1 VAAGNTASSERRSS
15 HYDVLQ
21 ISSTATPEVIQAA
34 YRALARAYHPDVN
47 AAPDAAR
54 HMRQLNEAY
63 AVLSD
68 PVRRAKY
75 DAVRARA
82 RRQKPAAS
90 PTTTTT
96 TRRPATPDGVHVVG
110 GTPPVAPPVS
120 RAARAAVPP
129 GLPRPVAVPLPSRSG
144 PRIGRLVAAI
154 AVVLM
159 VIAAFWL
166 AIWLVLGALEDEPT
180 QAITPLGLD
189 GPPPSVVEAHRPP
202 SGVPFDIVSSAESHR
217 DTAGAW
223 PAR

>member
-1 VAAGNTASSERRSS
+1 VPAGNTTSSDRRTN

-54 HMRQLNEAY
+54 RMRQLNEAY

-82 RRQKPAAS
+82 RRQKPADG
-90 PTTTTT
+90 PTTPRRTTT
-96 TRRPATPDGVHVVG
+96 GDGVHVVG
-110 GTPPVAPPVS
+110 GVPPVVPPVS

-154 AVVLM
+154 AFVLM
-159 VIAAFWL
+159 VIAAFWF

-180 QAITPLGLD
+180 QAITPLSLD
-189 GPPPSVVEAHRPP
+189 GPPSPAVVEAHRPP
-202 SGVPFDIVSSAESHR
+202 PGVPFDIVSSAESHR
-217 DTAGAW
+217 DSAGAW
-223 PAR
+223 PPR